1 MTRFIRIIQQVN
13 DDERGHVEVGVPSL
27 VAGIGAVLLGI
38 GAGGGGA
45 VLAIIGGVVLGV
57 ALFAASL
64 LRHRQID
71 YDVWTRLDKLETS

>member
-1 MTRFIRIIQQVN
+1 MNRLIRALQQVHN
-13 DDERGHVEVGVPSL
+13 DERGHVEVGVPSL
-27 VAGIGAVLLGI
+27 VAGIGAVILGI

-57 ALFAASL
+57 GIFGAGL

-71 YDVWTRLDKLETS
+71 YDVWRRLDKLEK

>member
-1 MTRFIRIIQQVN
+1 MKRLISAIQQIH

-27 VAGIGAVLLGI
+27 VAAVGAILLGI

-45 VLAIIGGVVLGV
+45 VLAIIGGIVLGV
-57 ALFAASL
+57 GIFGTGL

-71 YDVWTRLDKLETS
+71 YDVWRRLDKLEK